1 LGTSARQQAPASR
14 PRLDLS
20 PDALALAATQDAPDQ
35 VLVLDAE
42 LKIRYVNFTTV
53 DVTPDEVL
61 GVSALD
67 FLSRAD
73 AARFLDASRRVAET
87 QASARFEVGYRQ
99 PSGEVA
105 MFPSHLG
112 PIVRGGEVVGF
123 VLITGEGTEGRRAE
137 DDLRRSEEY
146 YRSLIEDQE
155 EFVVRWL
162 PDGTRT
168 FVNYAYCR
176 YFGGERRDLLD
187 TNLFPLILAEDLELV
202 RREIAGLSPQDPV
215 RSGEHRVIRRDGSVG
230 WTEWVDRGFFDGR
243 GQLFELQSV
252 GRDITERKAAEEALR
267 ASEERYR
274 TVFEEAKDA
283 VFEST
288 PEGRLVDIN
297 AAGVE
302 LFGYA
307 SREELLAIKDIGREL
322 YFQPRDRERV
332 ARRLAARGYVKNE
345 ELVLRRRDGT
355 KITALESASAVRDE
369 EGRVVAYRGM
379 LHDISERLRLERRL
393 RQAERLE
400 SVGKLAGGVA
410 HDFNNLLTVIVGN
423 AELLLEELSAE
434 DPRRRP
440 LEEICGAASRANTLT
455 SRLLAFGRRQV
466 LIPEVMNLNEVVGET
481 QAMLGRLIGEDIE
494 LTTDL
499 EMGLGSVRADPGQIQ
514 QVLLNLA
521 FNARDA
527 MPNGGTL
534 SIATENADWAPNFN
548 ESGPGRQGGAW
559 VRLTVT
565 DTGVGIPREHQERIF
580 EPFFTTKEPE
590 RGTGLGLASVYGI
603 VKQSG
608 GYITVSSDPGGGARF
623 EVFLPYVDA
632 TPRPRR
638 RRRALAHLAAPGHG
652 RVMLVEDEAGLRELA
667 SRIFQHAGYEVISAT
682 NGEEALEMA
691 LASKAPIDLLVT
703 DIVMPKMGGF
713 ELVERLTQALPN
725 LKVLFVTGHSDE
737 AVKLRSPI
745 RGYEILKKP
754 FSPREL
760 LERSRVVMEAPPGSR
775 Q

>member
-1 LGTSARQQAPASR
+1 MPQEGQASR
-14 PRLDLS
+14 PHLDLS
-20 PDALALAATQDAPDQ
+20 PEALVRAAAQDAPDQ
-35 VLVLDAE
+35 ILVLDAD

-53 DVTPDEVL
+53 DVKPDEAL

-67 FLSRAD
+67 FLSKAD
-73 AARFLDASRRVAET
+73 AARFAEASRRVAET

-99 PSGEVA
+99 SSGEVA
-105 MFPSHLG
+105 MFESHLG
-112 PIVRGGEVVGF
+112 PIARDGEVVGF
-123 VLITGEGTEGRRAE
+123 VLVTGEVTERRRAE

-176 YFGGERRDLLD
+176 YFGGERQDLLD
-187 TNLFPLILAEDLELV
+187 TSLFPLFLPEDRELV
-202 RREIAGLSPQDPV
+202 GREIAALTPERPV
-215 RSGEHRVIRRDGSVG
+215 RSGEHRVLRADGSVG
-230 WTEWVDRGFFDGR
+230 WTEWVDRGFFDAR
-243 GQLFELQSV
+243 GQLIELQSV
-252 GRDITERKAAEEALR
+252 GGDITERKAAEQALR

-302 LFGYA
+302 LFGYS
-307 SREELLAIKDIGREL
+307 SREELLAIEDISREL
-322 YFQPRDRERV
+322 YFHARDRERV
-332 ARRLAARGYVKNE
+332 TARLVAQGYLKNE
-345 ELVLRRRDGT
+345 ELVLRRRDGAQ
-355 KITALESASAVRDE
+355 ITVLESASVVRDE
-369 EGRVVAYRGM
+369 EGRVMAFRGM

-423 AELLLEELSAE
+423 AELLLEALSAE
-434 DPRRRP
+434 DPRRRE

-466 LIPEVMNLNEVVGET
+466 LLPEVMNLNEIVGET
-481 QAMLGRLIGEDIE
+481 EAMLGRLIGEDIE

-499 EMGLGSVRADPGQIQ
+499 EGGLGSVRADPGQIQ
-514 QVLLNLA
+514 QILLNLA
-521 FNARDA
+521 FNAREA
-527 MPNGGTL
+527 MPDGGTL
-534 SIATENADWAPNFN
+534 SIATENVDWAPSFS
-548 ESGPGRQGGAW
+548 EPGPGRQGGEW

-565 DTGVGIPREHQERIF
+565 DTGVGIPREDQERIF
-580 EPFFTTKEPE
+580 EPFFTTKEAE
-590 RGTGLGLASVYGI
+590 RGTGLGLASVYGV

-608 GYITVSSDPGGGARF
+608 GFITVSSHVGEGARF
-623 EVFLPYVDA
+623 DVFLPSVDA
-632 TPRPRR
+632 TPRPRG
-638 RRRALAHLAAPGHG
+638 RRRALAQLAAPGHG
-652 RVMLVEDEAGLRELA
+652 RVMLVEDETGLRELA
-667 SRIFQHAGYEVISAT
+667 TRVFAHAGYEVVSAT

-691 LASKAPIDLLVT
+691 LHSTEPIDLLVT

-713 ELVERLTQALPN
+713 ELVERLTAARPN

-737 AVKLRSPI
+737 AVSRRSPV
-745 RGYEILKKP
+745 GGHEILKKP

-760 LERSRVVMEAPPGSR
+760 LERSRVVMEAAPRSR